1 MNEKHYKLRF
11 LPLFEEDLNEIVDY
25 ITNRLKN
32 PIAADA
38 LVSDVQTAIRNRLSC
53 AEAFEQYHSA
63 KERQYPYYRITVRN
77 YTIFYVVI
85 DDVMEVRRIIYSR
98 RDIKR
103 HPRTSVFQT
112 IKGKIDVSVATH
124 LVIKE

>member
-1 MNEKHYKLRF
+1 MTEKHYKLRF
-11 LPLFEEDLNEIVDY
+11 LPLFEEDLYEIVDY
-25 ITNRLKN
+25 ITYRLKN
-32 PIAADA
+32 PIAAEA
-38 LVSDVQTAIRNRLSC
+38 LVSDVQTAIHDRLSC

-63 KERQYPYYRITVRN
+63 KERRYPYYRITVRN

-103 HPRTSVFQT
+103 Q
-112 IKGKIDVSVATH
+112 I
-124 LVIKE
+124 

>member
-32 PIAADA
+32 P

-98 RDIKR
+98 RDIK
-103 HPRTSVFQT
+103 HQ
-112 IKGKIDVSVATH
+112 I
-124 LVIKE
+124 

>member
-25 ITNRLKN
+25 IANRLKN
-32 PIAADA
+32 PIAAEA
-38 LVSDVQTAIRNRLSC
+38 LVDDVQKAIQERLFC
-53 AEAFEQYHSA
+53 AESFEPYPSA
-63 KERQYPYYRITVRN
+63 REHQYPYYRISVRN

-98 RDIKR
+98 RNLPEHI
-103 HPRTSVFQT
+103 
-112 IKGKIDVSVATH
+112 
-124 LVIKE
+124 

>member
-1 MNEKHYKLRF
+1 MNEKHYKLHF

-25 ITNRLKN
+25 ITYRLKN
-32 PIAADA
+32 PIAAEA
-38 LVSDVQTAIRNRLSC
+38 LVSDVQTAIHDRLSC

-63 KERQYPYYRITVRN
+63 KERRYPYYRITVRN

-103 HPRTSVFQT
+103 Q
-112 IKGKIDVSVATH
+112 I
-124 LVIKE
+124 